1 MFELFNYE
9 FMQRALAAGLLVAVI
24 CPLIGTFVVMRRLSM
39 IGDTLS
45 HASLAGIAAG
55 MLGGLYP
62 LWSALIFSLAA
73 AIGIEKL
80 RKHFPQYAELS
91 ISIVLSASIG
101 LAVVLISL
109 ANSFNADLMSYLF
122 GSIIAVNALDIY
134 IILGLSII
142 ILVSVGLFYKE
153 FFYMAFDEEGAE
165 LAGMPVSS
173 LNMYFTVLT
182 AMTIVVSMRVVGM
195 MMVSSLMVVPVAC
208 SLLISKSFKNTIFLS
223 VFFALISVVI
233 GLFSS
238 YWFDLAPGG
247 SIVLTSVFIL
257 IAVIVIHA
265 SSNCSGQLRV
275 VIERKV
281 RMFALNLFS
290 AQAIVNAQC
299 YGWYILEMFFKKHKN

>member
-9 FMQRALAAGLLVAVI
+9 FMQRAFAAGLLIAVI

-62 LWSALIFSLAA
+62 LWGALFFSLIA
-73 AIGIEKL
+73 AIGVENL
-80 RKHFPQYAELS
+80 RKRFSQYAELS

-142 ILVSVGLFYKE
+142 ILISVYVFYKE
-153 FFYMAFDEEGAE
+153 FFYMAFDEEGAK
-165 LAGMPVSS
+165 LAGIPVSN

-223 VFFALISVVI
+223 VIFALISVVT

-238 YWFDLAPGG
+238 YWLDLAPGG
-247 SIVLTSVFIL
+247 SIVLISIFIL
-257 IAVIVIHA
+257 IAVLAVKRIF
-265 SSNCSGQLRV
+265 
-275 VIERKV
+275 
-281 RMFALNLFS
+281 RM
-290 AQAIVNAQC
+290 Q
-299 YGWYILEMFFKKHKN
+299 

>member
-9 FMQRALAAGLLVAVI
+9 FMQRAFAAGLLVAVI

-62 LWSALIFSLAA
+62 LWGALIFSLSA

-80 RKHFPQYAELS
+80 RKSFPQYAELS

-208 SLLISKSFKNTIFLS
+208 SLLISKSFKNTIVLS
-223 VFFALISVVI
+223 VLFALISVII

-257 IAVIVIHA
+257 IAIIIVKRIF
-265 SSNCSGQLRV
+265 
-275 VIERKV
+275 
-281 RMFALNLFS
+281 RM
-290 AQAIVNAQC
+290 Q
-299 YGWYILEMFFKKHKN
+299 

>member
-9 FMQRALAAGLLVAVI
+9 FMQRAFAAGLLVAVI

-62 LWSALIFSLAA
+62 LWGALIFSLIA
-73 AIGIEKL
+73 AIGVEKL
-80 RKHFPQYAELS
+80 RKRFSQYAELS

-122 GSIIAVNALDIY
+122 GSIIAVSMLDIY
-134 IILGLSII
+134 IILALSII
-142 ILVSVGLFYKE
+142 IIASVWLFYKE

-165 LAGMPVSS
+165 LAGIPVAK

-195 MMVSSLMVVPVAC
+195 MMVSSLMVIPVAC
-208 SLLISKSFKNTIFLS
+208 GLLTSKSFKNTIFLS
-223 VFFALISVVI
+223 VIFALISVII

-238 YWFDLAPGG
+238 YFFDLAPGG
-247 SIVLTSVFIL
+247 SIVLTSVFVLL
-257 IAVIVIHA
+257 IVLTVKKI
-265 SSNCSGQLRV
+265 
-275 VIERKV
+275 
-281 RMFALNLFS
+281 
-290 AQAIVNAQC
+290 
-299 YGWYILEMFFKKHKN
+299 FKMQ

>member
-1 MFELFNYE
+1 
-9 FMQRALAAGLLVAVI
+9 
-24 CPLIGTFVVMRRLSM
+24 
-39 IGDTLS
+39 
-45 HASLAGIAAG
+45 
-55 MLGGLYP
+55 
-62 LWSALIFSLAA
+62 
-73 AIGIEKL
+73 
-80 RKHFPQYAELS
+80 
-91 ISIVLSASIG
+91 
-101 LAVVLISL
+101 
-109 ANSFNADLMSYLF
+109 NADLMSYLF

-208 SLLISKSFKNTIFLS
+208 SLLISKSFRNTIFLS
-223 VFFALISVVI
+223 VVFALISVVI

-257 IAVIVIHA
+257 IAVIIVKRIF
-265 SSNCSGQLRV
+265 
-275 VIERKV
+275 
-281 RMFALNLFS
+281 RM
-290 AQAIVNAQC
+290 Q
-299 YGWYILEMFFKKHKN
+299 

>member
-1 MFELFNYE
+1 MFELLNYE
-9 FMQRALAAGLLVAVI
+9 FMQRAFAAGLLVAVI

-55 MLGGLYP
+55 MLAGIYP
-62 LWSALIFSLAA
+62 LWGALIFSLAA

-80 RKHFPQYAELS
+80 RKRFTQYAELS

-109 ANSFNADLMSYLF
+109 AKSFNADLLSYLF
-122 GSIIAVNALDIY
+122 GSIIAVSMLDIY

-142 ILVSVGLFYKE
+142 ILISVWLLYKE

-165 LAGMPVSS
+165 LAGIPVAA
-173 LNMYFTVLT
+173 LNMYFTALT

-195 MMVSSLMVVPVAC
+195 MLVSSLMVVPVAC

-223 VFFALISVVI
+223 VIFALVSVII
-233 GLFSS
+233 GLFTS

-247 SIVLTSVFIL
+247 SIVLTSVFMLLGVLTVKKIF
-257 IAVIVIHA
+257 
-265 SSNCSGQLRV
+265 
-275 VIERKV
+275 
-281 RMFALNLFS
+281 RM
-290 AQAIVNAQC
+290 Q
-299 YGWYILEMFFKKHKN
+299 

>member
-1 MFELFNYE
+1 MFELFNYG
-9 FMQRALAAGLLVAVI
+9 FMQRAFAAGLLVAVI

-62 LWSALIFSLAA
+62 LWGALLFSLIA

-80 RKHFPQYAELS
+80 RKRFSQYAELS

-122 GSIIAVNALDIY
+122 GSIIAVYALDIY

-165 LAGMPVSS
+165 LAGMPVSG
-173 LNMYFTVLT
+173 LNVYFTVLT

-223 VFFALISVVI
+223 VIFALISVVI

-238 YWFDLAPGG
+238 YWLDLAPGG
-247 SIVLTSVFIL
+247 SIVLTSIFIL
-257 IAVIVIHA
+257 IAVLAVKRIF
-265 SSNCSGQLRV
+265 
-275 VIERKV
+275 
-281 RMFALNLFS
+281 RM
-290 AQAIVNAQC
+290 Q
-299 YGWYILEMFFKKHKN
+299 

>member
-1 MFELFNYE
+1 
-9 FMQRALAAGLLVAVI
+9 
-24 CPLIGTFVVMRRLSM
+24 M
-39 IGDTLS
+39 IGDTLPMLPWRGLPPGCS
-45 HASLAGIAAG
+45 VGLSL
-55 MLGGLYP
+55 MECTD
-62 LWSALIFSLAA
+62 FSLAA

-182 AMTIVVSMRVVGM
+182 AMTIVVSMRVVGCDDIL
-195 MMVSSLMVVPVAC
+195 SDGSPRAC
-208 SLLISKSFKNTIFLS
+208 SLLISKSFKNTIFCRY
-223 VFFALISVVI
+223 FA
-233 GLFSS
+233 
-238 YWFDLAPGG
+238 
-247 SIVLTSVFIL
+247 
-257 IAVIVIHA
+257 
-265 SSNCSGQLRV
+265 
-275 VIERKV
+275 
-281 RMFALNLFS
+281 
-290 AQAIVNAQC
+290 
-299 YGWYILEMFFKKHKN
+299 